1 MKSVKQ
7 IAQETGLEI
16 DVVRV
21 FIKGNNIQNAL
32 HKRKMYLDT
41 ENEVKLHQVLFFAGK
56 LKYLILESKINKK

>member
-7 IAQETGLEI
+7 IAKETGLEI
-16 DVVRV
+16 DVLRV
-21 FIKGNNIQNAL
+21 FIKGNNIENAL

-41 ENEVKLHQVLFFAGK
+41 ENEAKLHQLLFFTGK